1 MIILQKASPISLK
14 FLESKNGSHARCEI
28 LDWTSSRNNN
38 ACAIS
43 RGGEW
48 GGNKHE
54 IARLNVPSSASF
66 WLPPRVFPR
75 DRRAARFPLFSFPLF
90 LPLPPPLLCHAL
102 SALWSEKLANRG
114 GGGGE
119 KKKRRRSFAPL
130 SRIAIIFNKPR
141 NHREWNRQKGEKER
155 KREREWKGRKRERER
170 EASILQFSRLVSWK
184 ITDTIRNWLRLTG
197 FRWQNDET
205 KMLSTWLAPRCVLER
220 TTLDREPTRER
231 ERERENWRI
240 EDRLRI
246 C

>member
-102 SALWSEKLANRG
+102 SALWSEKLANRR

-155 KREREWKGRKRERER
+155 KRERESERGGKERER
-170 EASILQFSRLVSWK
+170 DRRASSSFPDLFHGRS
-184 ITDTIRNWLRLTG
+184 
-197 FRWQNDET
+197 
-205 KMLSTWLAPRCVLER
+205 
-220 TTLDREPTRER
+220 PTR
-231 ERERENWRI
+231 
-240 EDRLRI
+240 
-246 C
+246 

>member
-54 IARLNVPSSASF
+54 IARLNVPSF

-155 KREREWKGRKRERER
+155 KRERERR
-170 EASILQFSRLVSWK
+170 ASSSFPDLFHRRS
-184 ITDTIRNWLRLTG
+184 
-197 FRWQNDET
+197 
-205 KMLSTWLAPRCVLER
+205 
-220 TTLDREPTRER
+220 PTR
-231 ERERENWRI
+231 
-240 EDRLRI
+240 
-246 C
+246 